1 MNLPSLTVTKLDRRF
16 ELLVG
21 MDVEI
26 EVDGTEPQAQVK
38 IMTIIPRIRKD
49 FLFISEILLFYKI
62 SIANVSRMI
71 VEC

>member
-1 MNLPSLTVTKLDRRF
+1 MNFPSLTVTKLDGGI

-21 MDVEI
+21 ADVEI

-49 FLFISEILLFYKI
+49 FRFISEILLFYKI
-62 SIANVSRMI
+62 SIANVSRII